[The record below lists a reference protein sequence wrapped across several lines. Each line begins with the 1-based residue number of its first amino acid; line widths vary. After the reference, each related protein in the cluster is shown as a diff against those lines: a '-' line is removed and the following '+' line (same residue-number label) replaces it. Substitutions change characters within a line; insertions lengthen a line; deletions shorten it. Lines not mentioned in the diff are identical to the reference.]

1 MPYKIMTMSATRTFN
16 IKVSYCLN
24 NDGTFSSVSLFKG
37 IRDQN
42 QMPPN
47 IVAKLNWALNK
58 QLIQKPAT
66 IDKPTVAQ
74 IPAIINEPIATINE
88 PIVESKPATI
98 IEQMPATIDEPIV
111 EQKPATIVA
120 QMPANTD
127 KLIVESTPATI
138 TEPIVV
144 QPPVA
149 NMVPNQPVMYIPNHG
164 YVPVQLVAATQSS
177 ASIGKNAEDYILN
190 YLNDI
195 SCTNTDFQVHDT
207 SNLKNHGDIAV
218 KYRGNRICIE
228 IKHYQSRLPVKEIQ
242 KFHKSLALPEYDA
255 GIIIQVG
262 KQGFAA
268 SENIMSPI
276 DIKFNNK
283 KPTAY
288 LTHCQPEIIYPIINI
303 LIANL
308 NTALD
313 ESKLQV
319 QHKKLLTIND
329 KVVKLRKT
337 IDTQKKSI
345 ATIESVIES
354 IVSLSLT

>member
-1 MPYKIMTMSATRTFN
+1 MTMSATRAFN

-24 NDGTFSSVSLFKG
+24 DDGTFSSVSLFKG
-37 IRDQN
+37 IHDRN

-66 IDKPTVAQ
+66 IDKPIVTQ
-74 IPAIINEPIATINE
+74 IPATINE
-88 PIVESKPATI
+88 PIVEQNPATI
-98 IEQMPATIDEPIV
+98 VESKPVTINEPIV
-111 EQKPATIVA
+111 EQKPATINEPIA
-120 QMPANTD
+120 TIDEP
-127 KLIVESTPATI
+127 IVEQNPATI
-138 TEPIVV
+138 AEPVI
-144 QPPVA
+144 QPPVT
-149 NMVPNQPVMYIPNHG
+149 NMVPNQPFMYVPNQG

>member
-1 MPYKIMTMSATRTFN
+1 MSATKTFN

-24 NDGTFSSVSLFKG
+24 DDGTFSSVSLFKG
-37 IRDQN
+37 LDKN
-42 QMPPN
+42 KMPMN
-47 IVAKLNWALNK
+47 ILTKLNGALNK
-58 QLIQKPAT
+58 QLIQNPAT
-66 IDKPTVAQ
+66 ID
-74 IPAIINEPIATINE
+74 EPIVDRVTIIDEMLMKYNHTTLVEQLPDNMNNLVFDTIDE

-98 IEQMPATIDEPIV
+98 VAQKPAQIAEPIV
-111 EQKPATIVA
+111 EQKPVTI
-120 QMPANTD
+120 P
-127 KLIVESTPATI
+127 
-138 TEPIVV
+138 EPMLV
-144 QPPVA
+144 QQPVT
-149 NMVPNQPVMYIPNHG
+149 NMLPNQPVMYVPNQG

-177 ASIGKNAEDYILN
+177 SAIGKDAEDYILN

-207 SNLKNHGDIAV
+207 SSLKNHGDIAV
-218 KYRGNRICIE
+218 KYRGKRICIE
-228 IKHYQSRLPVKEIQ
+228 IKHYQARLPVREIQ
-242 KFHKSLALPEYDA
+242 KFHRSLALPEYDA

-276 DIKFNNK
+276 DLKFNNK

-308 NTALD
+308 NTSLD

-345 ATIESVIES
+345 ATIESTIES
-354 IVSLSLT
+354 IISLSLT

>member
-1 MPYKIMTMSATRTFN
+1 MPITRTFN

-24 NDGTFSSVSLFKG
+24 DDGTFNSVSLFKG
-37 IRDQN
+37 IHDRN
-42 QMPPN
+42 QMPMD
-47 IVAKLNWALNK
+47 VVTKLNWALNK

-66 IDKPTVAQ
+66 IVAQ
-74 IPAIINEPIATINE
+74 KPITIDEPKPATIIVQK
-88 PIVESKPATI
+88 PITIDESKPATI
-98 IEQMPATIDEPIV
+98 VVQKPITIDEPKPATIIVQKPITIDEPIA
-111 EQKPATIVA
+111 EQKPV
-120 QMPANTD
+120 P
-127 KLIVESTPATI
+127 IVEPML
-138 TEPIVV
+138 V
-144 QPPVA
+144 QQPVT
-149 NMVPNQPVMYIPNHG
+149 NMLPNQPVIYVPNQG

-177 ASIGKNAEDYILN
+177 SAIGKDAEDYILN

-207 SNLKNHGDIAV
+207 SSLKNHGDIAV
-218 KYRGNRICIE
+218 KYRGKRICIE
-228 IKHYQSRLPVKEIQ
+228 IKHYQARLPVREIQ
-242 KFHKSLALPEYDA
+242 KFHRSLALPEYDA

-276 DIKFNNK
+276 DLKFNNK

-319 QHKKLLTIND
+319 QHKKLLTINE
-329 KVVKLRKT
+329 KVVKLRKN

-354 IVSLSLT
+354 VISLSLT

>member
-1 MPYKIMTMSATRTFN
+1 MSATKTFN

-37 IRDQN
+37 IHDRN

-58 QLIQKPAT
+58 QLIQKPTT
-66 IDKPTVAQ
+66 IDNPIIAQ
-74 IPAIINEPIATINE
+74 IPT
-88 PIVESKPATI
+88 T
-98 IEQMPATIDEPIV
+98 DEPIV
-111 EQKPATIVA
+111 EPKLDTIVESKPATIVA
-120 QMPANTD
+120 QMPT
-127 KLIVESTPATI
+127 TI
-138 TEPIVV
+138 EPIVAQMPTTIVEPIIEQKPVPIVEPMLV
-144 QPPVA
+144 QQPVT
-149 NMVPNQPVMYIPNHG
+149 NMIPNQPFMYVPNQG

-177 ASIGKNAEDYILN
+177 ATIGKDAEDYILN

-207 SNLKNHGDIAV
+207 SSLKNHGDIAV
-218 KYRGNRICIE
+218 KYRGKRICIE
-228 IKHYQSRLPVKEIQ
+228 IKHYQARLPVREIQ
-242 KFHKSLALPEYDA
+242 KFHRSLALPEYDA

-276 DIKFNNK
+276 DLKFNNK

-319 QHKKLLTIND
+319 QHKKLLTINE
-329 KVVKLRKT
+329 KVVKLRKN

-354 IVSLSLT
+354 VISLSLT

>member
-1 MPYKIMTMSATRTFN
+1 MPT
-16 IKVSYCLN
+16 
-24 NDGTFSSVSLFKG
+24 
-37 IRDQN
+37 
-42 QMPPN
+42 
-47 IVAKLNWALNK
+47 
-58 QLIQKPAT
+58 
-66 IDKPTVAQ
+66 
-74 IPAIINEPIATINE
+74 
-88 PIVESKPATI
+88 
-98 IEQMPATIDEPIV
+98 TIDEPIA
-111 EQKPATIVA
+111 EQKPVTI
-120 QMPANTD
+120 P
-127 KLIVESTPATI
+127 
-138 TEPIVV
+138 EPMLV
-144 QPPVA
+144 QQPVT
-149 NMVPNQPVMYIPNHG
+149 NMVPNQPFMYVPNQG

-177 ASIGKNAEDYILN
+177 ATIGKDAEDYILN

-195 SCTNTDFQVHDT
+195 SCTNTEFQVHDT
-207 SNLKNHGDIAV
+207 SSLKNHGDIAV
-218 KYRGNRICIE
+218 KYRGARICIE

-276 DIKFNNK
+276 DLKFTNK

-345 ATIESVIES
+345 TTIESVIES
-354 IVSLSLT
+354 VISLSLT

>member
-1 MPYKIMTMSATRTFN
+1 MSATKTFN

-37 IRDQN
+37 IHDRN

-66 IDKPTVAQ
+66 IDKPIIAQ
-74 IPAIINEPIATINE
+74 IPATINE
-88 PIVESKPATI
+88 LTPAT
-98 IEQMPATIDEPIV
+98 DEPIV
-111 EQKPATIVA
+111 EPKLDTIVESKPATIVA
-120 QMPANTD
+120 QMPT
-127 KLIVESTPATI
+127 TI
-138 TEPIVV
+138 EPIVAQMPTTIVEPIIEQKPVPIVEPMLV
-144 QPPVA
+144 QQPVT
-149 NMVPNQPVMYIPNHG
+149 NMIPNQPFMYVPNQG

-177 ASIGKNAEDYILN
+177 ATIGKDAEDYILN

-195 SCTNTDFQVHDT
+195 SCTNTEFQVHDT
-207 SNLKNHGDIAV
+207 SSLKNHGDIAV
-218 KYRGNRICIE
+218 KYRGARICIE

-242 KFHKSLALPEYDA
+242 KFHKSLALTEYDA

-276 DIKFNNK
+276 DLKFTNK

-319 QHKKLLTIND
+319 QHKKLLTINE
-329 KVVKLRKT
+329 KVVKLRKN

-354 IVSLSLT
+354 VISLSLT

>member
-1 MPYKIMTMSATRTFN
+1 MPITRTFN

-24 NDGTFSSVSLFKG
+24 DDGTFNSVSLFKG
-37 IRDQN
+37 IHDRN
-42 QMPPN
+42 QMPMD
-47 IVAKLNWALNK
+47 VVTKLNWALNK

-66 IDKPTVAQ
+66 IVAQ
-74 IPAIINEPIATINE
+74 KPITIDEP
-88 PIVESKPATI
+88 KPATI
-98 IEQMPATIDEPIV
+98 IVQKPITIDEPIA
-111 EQKPATIVA
+111 EQKPV
-120 QMPANTD
+120 P
-127 KLIVESTPATI
+127 IVEPML
-138 TEPIVV
+138 V
-144 QPPVA
+144 QQPVT
-149 NMVPNQPVMYIPNHG
+149 NMLPNQPVIYVPNQG

-177 ASIGKNAEDYILN
+177 ATIGKDAEDYILN

-207 SNLKNHGDIAV
+207 SSLKNHGDIAV
-218 KYRGNRICIE
+218 KYRGKRICIE
-228 IKHYQSRLPVKEIQ
+228 IKHYQARLPVREIQ
-242 KFHKSLALPEYDA
+242 KFHRSLALPEYDA

-276 DIKFNNK
+276 DLKFNNK

-319 QHKKLLTIND
+319 QHKKLLTINE
-329 KVVKLRKT
+329 KVVKLRKN

-354 IVSLSLT
+354 VISLSLT

>member
-1 MPYKIMTMSATRTFN
+1 MTMSATKTFN

-24 NDGTFSSVSLFKG
+24 DDGTFSSVSLFKG
-37 IRDQN
+37 LDKN
-42 QMPPN
+42 KMPMN
-47 IVAKLNWALNK
+47 ILTKLNSALNK
-58 QLIQKPAT
+58 QLIQNPAN
-66 IDKPTVAQ
+66 ID
-74 IPAIINEPIATINE
+74 E
-88 PIVESKPATI
+88 PIVDRVTI
-98 IEQMPATIDEPIV
+98 IDEMLMKYNHTTLVDQLPDNMNSLVFDTIDEPIV
-111 EQKPATIVA
+111 ELKPATIVA
-120 QMPANTD
+120 QKP
-127 KLIVESTPATI
+127 
-138 TEPIVV
+138 EPIVEQKPV
-144 QPPVA
+144 TIPEPMVAQQPVTTTL
-149 NMVPNQPVMYIPNHG
+149 PNQPVMYVPNQG

-177 ASIGKNAEDYILN
+177 SIIGKNAEDYILN

-207 SNLKNHGDIAV
+207 SSLKNHGDIAV
-218 KYRGNRICIE
+218 KYRGKRICIE
-228 IKHYQSRLPVKEIQ
+228 IKHYQARLPVREIQ
-242 KFHKSLALPEYDA
+242 KFHRSLALPEYDA

-276 DIKFNNK
+276 DLKFNNK

-288 LTHCQPEIIYPIINI
+288 LTYCQPEIIYPIINI

>member
-1 MPYKIMTMSATRTFN
+1 MSATKTFN

-37 IRDQN
+37 IHDRN

-66 IDKPTVAQ
+66 IDKPIIAQ
-74 IPAIINEPIATINE
+74 IPATINE
-88 PIVESKPATI
+88 LTPATDEPIVTQILDTI
-98 IEQMPATIDEPIV
+98 VEPKPATIDELIV
-111 EQKPATIVA
+111 ESKPATIVA
-120 QMPANTD
+120 QMPT
-127 KLIVESTPATI
+127 TI
-138 TEPIVV
+138 DEPIAEQKPVTIPEPMLV
-144 QPPVA
+144 QQPVT
-149 NMVPNQPVMYIPNHG
+149 NMAPNQPFMYVPNQGYI
-164 YVPVQLVAATQSS
+164 PVQLVAATQSS
-177 ASIGKNAEDYILN
+177 SAIGKDAEDYILN

-195 SCTNTDFQVHDT
+195 SCTNTEFQVHDT
-207 SNLKNHGDIAV
+207 SSLKNHGDIAV
-218 KYRGNRICIE
+218 KYRGARICIE

-276 DIKFNNK
+276 DLKFTNK

-319 QHKKLLTIND
+319 QHKKLLTINE

-354 IVSLSLT
+354 VISLSLT